1 MEHPTA
7 EQEQERGRAARKAA
21 PRRSHGD
28 WTPAPDRPDPVG
40 ILLAQDETRSAPLL
54 PIRHGRMDL
63 DAFAF
68 YRGAAA
74 IMAADLA
81 ATPVS
86 GLETQICGD
95 AHLSNLGVFGSPER
109 QLLFDL
115 NDFDETLRGPWE
127 WDLKRL
133 VTSFEIAG
141 RSNGY
146 PADARRDVA
155 LACAR
160 AYRLSMADF
169 AAKGVLDTW
178 YARANVDDLMVE
190 VRSNTSKQARKSAE
204 AQVRK
209 ARSRTHLQ
217 ALQKLTEV
225 VDGQLRIKND
235 PPLLAPLSTVVPAE
249 HVEELRSSITETF
262 RQYRESL
269 PDDRSWLLEQFRPLD
284 MAHKVVGVGSVGTRA
299 FILLLQGRGDG
310 DPLLLQMKEAST
322 SVLEPHLGPSPYDHP
337 GRRVVEGQRMMQAAS
352 DVFLGWSSSA
362 DGRHYY
368 WRQLRDMK
376 GSTDVATYS
385 AEALAAH
392 ARLCGWSLAR
402 AHARSGSPVAIS
414 SYLGGKDV
422 ADEAMAEFARRYA
435 DQNEQDFAAHRQAI
449 ADGRIEARSDL

>member
-1 MEHPTA
+1 
-7 EQEQERGRAARKAA
+7 
-21 PRRSHGD
+21 
-28 WTPAPDRPDPVG
+28 
-40 ILLAQDETRSAPLL
+40 
-54 PIRHGRMDL
+54 MDL

-81 ATPVS
+81 PTPTS
-86 GLETQICGD
+86 GIHTQICGD

-141 RSNGY
+141 RANAY
-146 PADARRDVA
+146 PADARREVV
-155 LACAR
+155 LACAA
-160 AYRLSMADF
+160 AYRRSMSGF
-169 AAKGVLDTW
+169 AGMGVLDTW
-178 YARANVDDLMVE
+178 YARANVDDIVNE
-190 VRSNTSKQARKSAE
+190 ARSNASKASRRTAE
-204 AQVRK
+204 AEVRK

-217 ALQKLTEV
+217 AVKKLTEV
-225 VDGQLRIKND
+225 VDGRLRIMND
-235 PPLLAPLSTVVPAE
+235 PPLLAPLTTVVPEE
-249 HVEELRSSITETF
+249 HLEELRASLTEAF
-262 RQYRESL
+262 RQYRASL
-269 PDDRSWLLEQFRPLD
+269 PDDRGWLLERFTLLD
-284 MAHKVVGVGSVGTRA
+284 IAHKVVGVGSVGTRA
-299 FILLLQGRGDG
+299 FILLLQGRDGG

-322 SVLEPHLGPSPYDHP
+322 SVLEAHLGASPYDHP

-362 DGRHYY
+362 DASRHYY

-376 GSTDVATYS
+376 GS
-385 AEALAAH
+385 AEVSTMAPTRMVAH

-402 AHARSGSPVAIS
+402 AHARSGSPVAIAA
-414 SYLGGKDV
+414 YLGGKDV

-435 DQNEQDFAAHRQAI
+435 DQNHRDFEAHRQAI